1 MSLSE
6 LQVLTDIAN
15 RGDFYNERDEFNT
28 IMKLNEEIDSSI
40 EDLYALYDI
49 VDSGKDLASLENFV
63 GQDLKR
69 LTGKSEVSMEGLSML
84 VVVGIVALL
93 GAIIALLIWVIR
105 SFSKAGSAVANT
117 ANNVNKLI
125 DDAKKGVSNL
135 KPPQPIVE
143 AIDEV
148 IKDLNKHI
156 EESHNLQDEEEKRLQ
171 NLANK
176 ADEMTKFVEEMVSEA
191 KQEQVPIE
199 IDPEDCPSETP
210 EEKKDDFDE
219 WLKRAQQ
226 VRDEAKKNLSE
237 EVRGVLATNQMD
249 YKNTIRESV
258 SESEKELH
266 ALFKE
271 LKSEA
276 EGELPLFGEDYIID
290 GVAIEEAFKRMAN
303 LLPILRANLKSVG
316 VVVRNVETLT
326 DISFKTTGDIFSEIL
341 KYTEAEKYADQ
352 RKYRTLNEYAQACE
366 DAIKTGDVSAFDNA
380 PSDVQ
385 TSMKAHVR
393 RLNILTTSIKK
404 EFGSTTENFLNS
416 FDNAINVPVECVKSV
431 NELIFNAKRVYLK
444 DIYQKV
450 VDNAYELLR
459 KELPEMMK
467 NYTNR
472 EDFDKYTPY
481 FYQDVYT
488 KIVDKLAFLALSGYR
503 TQLIDMDQITS
514 EAGSL
519 NIDTKRLSEK
529 MNGHVDRYKNL
540 GENDS
545 LNVAYK
551 KVIIPLMKPFLD
563 IVAQCK
569 SVVSASVDAV
579 TVLQKMHASI
589 DNGAGKAQKAL
600 FNAVNA
606 AGSKANNSL
615 HTLVL
620 AVAGQLTKWYVAPPQ
635 NE

>member
-1 MSLSE
+1 MN
-6 LQVLTDIAN
+6 VH
-15 RGDFYNERDEFNT
+15 
-28 IMKLNEEIDSSI
+28 
-40 EDLYALYDI
+40 
-49 VDSGKDLASLENFV
+49 V
-63 GQDLKR
+63 
-69 LTGKSEVSMEGLSML
+69 
-84 VVVGIVALL
+84 
-93 GAIIALLIWVIR
+93 WVIR
-105 SFSKAGSAVANT
+105 SCSKTGSAIANT
-117 ANNVNKLI
+117 ANTINKTI
-125 DDAKKGVSNL
+125 NDVKNGAKNL
-135 KPPQPIVE
+135 HPPKPIVD
-143 AIDEV
+143 AINEV
-148 IKDLNKHI
+148 INDLNKEI
-156 EESHNLQDEEEKRLQ
+156 DKFNQRQQEEAREHANDQVDKTNEIDQAVEK
-171 NLANK
+171 
-176 ADEMTKFVEEMVSEA
+176 MVSEA

-199 IDPEDCPSETP
+199 IDPEDCPPETP

-237 EVRGVLATNQMD
+237 EVRVVLATNQMD

-290 GVAIEEAFKRMAN
+290 GVAIEEAFKKMAN
-303 LLPILRANLKSVG
+303 LLPILRANLKSIG

-326 DISFKTTGDIFSEIL
+326 DVSFKTTEDIFSEIL

-404 EFGSTTENFLNS
+404 EFGSTSENFLNS
-416 FDNAINVPVECVKSV
+416 FDNAINVPIECVKSV
-431 NELIFNAKRVYLK
+431 NDLIFNAKRVYLK

-467 NYTNR
+467 IYTNR
-472 EDFDKYTPY
+472 EDFDKYPPH
-481 FYQDVYT
+481 FHEDVYS
-488 KIVDKLAFLALSGYR
+488 KIVSNLSFLALSGYNA
-503 TQLIDMDQITS
+503 QLLDMNQITS

-519 NIDTKRLSEK
+519 NIDTERLSKK

-551 KVIIPLMKPFLD
+551 KVIIPLMRPFLD

-589 DNGAGKAQKAL
+589 DNGTGKAQNAL
-600 FNAVNA
+600 FHAVND

-620 AVAGQLTKWYVAPPQ
+620 AVVGQLTKWYVAPPR